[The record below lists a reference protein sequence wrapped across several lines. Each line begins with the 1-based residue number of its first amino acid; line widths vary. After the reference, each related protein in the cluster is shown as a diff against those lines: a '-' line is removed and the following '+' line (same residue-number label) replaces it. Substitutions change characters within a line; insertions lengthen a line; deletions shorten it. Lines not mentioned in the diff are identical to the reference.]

1 VGSIGPGASLIKDFY
16 IVELDHYARRGRGT
30 GAALARGG
38 RGSLVSC
45 PPGTDLVTV
54 EIMRRN
60 TLGLL
65 AILAMAGCVQHDEHD
80 LAKSSNRLDLAKDF
94 LRKHQLEAA
103 EAECNRALAFNAGN
117 DEAYNVRG
125 LVAMVRALDT
135 VRTLEIDTC
144 LTGIDAEVTQRD
156 LDKFLHK
163 ADADFASAAKLTP
176 EYGEAWSNRGVVRTL
191 LEDYPAAAEY
201 LGQALANPVRL
212 DSPGLTRS
220 HLGWALFHEAK
231 YVDAANELRQAV
243 QFQPNMCVATYR
255 LARVYFARE
264 EWEKAAELF
273 QITSDDPSCGSQE
286 ASLYLMKTR
295 MQQGLVDDARR
306 ARDAC
311 LHISPKSCIASQ
323 CRADGG
329 RLGTQTAAA
338 ASAAVPQH

>member
-1 VGSIGPGASLIKDFY
+1 M
-16 IVELDHYARRGRGT
+16 ELDHYARRGRGT

-103 EAECNRALAFNAGN
+103 DTECNRALAFNPAN
-117 DEAYNVRG
+117 DEAYNIRG